1 MSIKKVTIIAKKYI
15 QKIESIG
22 IPVTRVYIF
31 GSQVKGRARYGSD
44 IDLCI
49 ISPAFGQDRQKE
61 RIMLMNLIP
70 FPPMI
75 FRTNRILLRGKFKKQ
90 EFLCNYSRKT
100 VCFRPEKRHVRTDF
114 L

>member
-22 IPVTRVYIF
+22 IPVTHVYIF

-61 RIMLMNLIP
+61 RIMLMNLRDDTTEAIEP
-70 FPPMI
+70 HPYSPVDFQD
-75 FRTNRILLRGKFKKQ
+75 KQ
-90 EFLCNYSRKT
+90 DALALEIQKT
-100 VCFRPEKRHVRTDF
+100 GVVV
-114 L
+114 

>member
-1 MSIKKVTIIAKKYI
+1 MSISKRLMSIKSNYNCKKYI

-49 ISPAFGQDRQKE
+49 ISPAFGQDRQKRE
-61 RIMLMNLIP
+61 
-70 FPPMI
+70 
-75 FRTNRILLRGKFKKQ
+75 
-90 EFLCNYSRKT
+90 LCS
-100 VCFRPEKRHVRTDF
+100 
-114 L
+114 